1 MKIMWKYSCKYHKCL
16 VTSPPTPPSPPPS
29 TGLFG
34 ISWFSQNLSETNY
47 IKSKSEI
54 KKQFFHLV
62 HKSEKF
68 TWIRFC
74 CNCLCSVHFDHSLLT
89 GLFVFST
96 AAQNKTTTS
105 TSDSNSTKF
114 ANSQISLSVFCQN
127 KLASRLYS
135 IEYHSVVVN
144 SN

>member
-16 VTSPPTPPSPPPS
+16 IYLSSHSSFSPSKHRVVQHFLVFT
-29 TGLFG
+29 
-34 ISWFSQNLSETNY
+34 NLSETNY

-54 KKQFFHLV
+54 KKQFFHLI
-62 HKSEKF
+62 HKSEIF

-74 CNCLCSVHFDHSLLT
+74 CDCLCSVHFDHWLLT
-89 GLFVFST
+89 GLFVFNT
-96 AAQNKTTTS
+96 AAQSKTTTS

-114 ANSQISLSVFCQN
+114 ANPQISLSVFAKN
-127 KLASRLYS
+127 KLNSRLYS
-135 IEYHSVVVN
+135 ILYHNVVVT